1 MANLLINGQTYNG
14 VNKVKIPNTNA
25 GQEEFVQPTGTKQ
38 ISTNGTH
45 NVSDYA
51 NAEVNVQGGGAT
63 LQSKTV
69 TPTENTQNVGPDSG
83 YDGLSGVTVNPI
95 PSNYIIPTGSQT
107 IRENGTFN
115 VAALASVVVNV
126 SGSSGTGIGNISQG
140 SAYPSG
146 SAVLPIPV
154 DTSLGIP
161 YAVVT
166 WSDAAAAAK
175 GRTCGHIAFFNCY
188 YLNAVKDVYG
198 LALVNDATNGL
209 QVPSAPFSKAKVS
222 DTIYQLDRASSGTSF
237 NTADEFKYIVFYRAN
252 GGGE

>member
-1 MANLLINGQTYNG
+1 MANLVINGETYNG

-25 GQEEFVQPTGTKQ
+25 EQEEFIQPTGTKQ
-38 ISTNGTH
+38 ISVNGTH
-45 NVSDYA
+45 NVSGYA

-95 PSNYIIPTGSQT
+95 PSSYVIPTGSQT
-107 IRENGTFN
+107 INENGTFD
-115 VAALASVVVNV
+115 VAALASVIVNV
-126 SGSSGTGIGNISQG
+126 SGSSGTVIGNVSQG
-140 SAYPSG
+140 SAYPS
-146 SAVLPIPV
+146 SITALPIPV
-154 DTSLGIP
+154 DTSIGIP

-175 GRTCGHIAFFNCY
+175 GRTCGHVAFFNCY
-188 YLNAVKDVYG
+188 YLNAVKDTYG
-198 LALVNDATNGL
+198 LALRNDATNGL
-209 QVPSAPFSKAKVS
+209 EVQSAPFSKTKVS
-222 DTIYQLDRASSGTSF
+222 DTIYQLDRASSNASF